1 MQENFPRS
9 RYNLEFHILSF
20 TTLAEIQTYR
30 KITRRATNYAY
41 SGKYR
46 RINSVPLLN
55 RALGKTTWF
64 ARATSRLSEPSSTL
78 NIRFNARALMGSVPN
93 PCVILPLW
101 AIHKYVRAQSGMC
114 EASDGDTASLTYGYV
129 MWRKIRFSA
138 VCGLSNF
145 VPIAHHQL
153 MRFREPGLNRAYAMP
168 MMTVSAGSRNPR
180 PDTDIEK
187 VRTLRQEMYLIC

>member
-41 SGKYR
+41 SGRYR

-64 ARATSRLSEPSSTL
+64 ARATSRLSEPPSTL

-101 AIHKYVRAQSGMC
+101 AIYKYVPNLGCARHQTGIQPLWPTVMSCGVRFDLALFAVYQTLCLSRTTSLCDSESRA
-114 EASDGDTASLTYGYV
+114 
-129 MWRKIRFSA
+129 
-138 VCGLSNF
+138 
-145 VPIAHHQL
+145 
-153 MRFREPGLNRAYAMP
+153 
-168 MMTVSAGSRNPR
+168 
-180 PDTDIEK
+180 
-187 VRTLRQEMYLIC
+187 